1 MGYVLVFVFSLI
13 THLGIGDDYL
23 LHDSWY
29 VNCLHARFALFG
41 LLVVAAL
48 IMSLLY
54 MNSLFAMRFC
64 IVLM

>member
-23 LHDSWY
+23 LHDSLY

>member
-23 LHDSWY
+23 LHDSGY